1 MNYFNLSLL
10 EHINFVKKL
19 DEIKTIMEFQ
29 DKASIGDVIY
39 SFAQRAALHQ
49 GAGHLNKNILNT
61 VLISVATCLSI
72 YTVVDLSQA
81 YIKFM
86 TNYASNESSWKNL
99 AARQSIDD
107 FLTDV
112 YSQLSREDPPI
123 KQRVEDM
130 LGTIRDR
137 FYKYKMFTE
146 RLVKDTP
153 EHHDDHKEILK
164 AEREIGVILTRLDRE
179 VKVAQKDARNL
190 VLVSLIEK
198 AFENDFSASGISVNP
213 ILNSSE
219 IIFLG

>member
-1 MNYFNLSLL
+1 
-10 EHINFVKKL
+10 
-19 DEIKTIMEFQ
+19 
-29 DKASIGDVIY
+29 
-39 SFAQRAALHQ
+39 
-49 GAGHLNKNILNT
+49 
-61 VLISVATCLSI
+61 
-72 YTVVDLSQA
+72 
-81 YIKFM
+81 M

-107 FLTDV
+107 FLTDA

-179 VKVAQKDARNL
+179 VKVAQKNARNL

-198 AFENDFSASGISVNP
+198 AFENDFSASGLSVNHLFK
-213 ILNSSE
+213 ILETRN
-219 IIFLG
+219 FLGRSAKSQVFELRCNNDPDFEKQRNLLSLAV